1 MFEGKKKNEKKKEE
15 TRYEKQRGMGQNGV
29 TRNTGR
35 NNRFE
40 TRVHVRIKFNKKNSY
55 SAYLVK
61 VSLR

>member
-35 NNRFE
+35 NTVRDTC
-40 TRVHVRIKFNKKNSY
+40 TR
-55 SAYLVK
+55 AYK
-61 VSLR
+61 I